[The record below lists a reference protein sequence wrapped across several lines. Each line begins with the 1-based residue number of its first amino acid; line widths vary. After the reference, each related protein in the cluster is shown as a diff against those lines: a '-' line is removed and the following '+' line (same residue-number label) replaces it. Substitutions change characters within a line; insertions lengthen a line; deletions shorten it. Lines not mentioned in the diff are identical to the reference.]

1 MSAIEYLSENCY
13 PIGIEDAINSIK
25 GAEILVSPLLS
36 YKPTLITPRS
46 TIDNLL
52 PYISCDSKVKET
64 MHFTYRVLI
73 INTEFSDTIKRYYI
87 ISETNSNRRSNYS
100 IN

>member
-1 MSAIEYLSENCY
+1 MEYLGENCR
-13 PIGIEDAINSIK
+13 PIGIEDAIGSVK

-36 YKPTLITPRS
+36 CKPTLITPRS
-46 TIDNLL
+46 TMDNLL

-64 MHFTYRVLI
+64 VHFAYRVLMT
-73 INTEFSDTIKRYYI
+73 NTEFSDTIKRHYI
-87 ISETNSNRRSNYS
+87 ISETNSDARSNYS